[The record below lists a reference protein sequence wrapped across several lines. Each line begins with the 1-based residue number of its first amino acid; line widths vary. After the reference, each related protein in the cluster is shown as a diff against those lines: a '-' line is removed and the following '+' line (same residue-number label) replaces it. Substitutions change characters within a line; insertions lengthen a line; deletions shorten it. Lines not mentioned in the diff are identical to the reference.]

1 MEVTRT
7 LATDIL
13 VAISD
18 DWKKIG
24 NEYCNNKIAKL
35 NAILSTEDLNIEQL
49 SRHRYV
55 IRGTKIQ
62 IDKLER
68 EMEQC

>member
-13 VAISD
+13 VAMSD

-35 NAILSTEDLNIEQL
+35 NAILSVEDLDIKQL
-49 SRHRYV
+49 SKHRYV
-55 IRGTKIQ
+55 IRGTQTQ
-62 IDKLER
+62 IDKLEK
-68 EMEQC
+68 EIGTC